1 MKSSW
6 HDGRTVL
13 LKGGRVIDPA
23 NNVDKTADV
32 LIEGAKIVAVGTGL
46 SAKAD
51 LVIDCRDRI
60 VAPGLIDLHVHL
72 REPGGEEEETI
83 ATGSAAAAAGGF
95 TSVACMPNTNPPLDN
110 EAAIE
115 FVLRQASRSNCCHVW
130 PIGAITKGRQGT
142 ELSEIGQM
150 VRAGAVGF
158 SDDGASVASAAVLM
172 RAMQYASM
180 FDKVIIEHCEDPGLV
195 KGASMNGGVTSVRLG
210 LPGAPSIAEDLIV
223 QRDVTLAE
231 YTGCRFHV
239 AHLSTRHSVE
249 VVRQAKQQG
258 VKVSAEV
265 CPHHLLL
272 TEEACSTYDPMFKVS
287 PPLRSQKDVQG
298 CLEGVVDGTIECLA
312 TDHAPHGKEE
322 KELEFLA
329 APPGMIGL
337 ETALGTFIKA
347 LIEPKL
353 LTWPQML
360 AKMTINPAKVIGI
373 DRGTLAEGRLADVVV
388 IDPAAR
394 WTVDVNTFRS
404 RSRNCPYQG
413 WDLVGR
419 ATLTICAGRIT
430 HAGQGMGVEADIA
443 VCV

>member
-6 HDGRTVL
+6 HDGRTIL

-23 NNVDKTADV
+23 GGVDKTADLRV
-32 LIEGAKIVAVGTGL
+32 EGSRITVVGAGQ
-46 SAKAD
+46 SARAD
-51 LVIDCRDRI
+51 VVIDCRDKI

-83 ATGSAAAAAGGF
+83 ATGSGAAAAGGF

-130 PIGAITKGRQGT
+130 PIGAITKGRQGS
-142 ELSEIGQM
+142 ELAEIGQM

-158 SDDGASVASAAVLM
+158 SDDGASVASAAVLL

-195 KGASMNGGVTSVRLG
+195 KGTAMNAGVTATRLG

-239 AHLSTRHSVE
+239 AHVSTRHSTE
-249 VVRQAKQQG
+249 VIRQVKQRG
-258 VKVSAEV
+258 VKVTAEV

-272 TEEACSTYDPMFKVS
+272 TEEACNTYDPMFKVS
-287 PPLRSQKDVQG
+287 PPLRSKKDLQG

-312 TDHAPHGKEE
+312 TDHAPHAKEE

-337 ETALGTFIKA
+337 ETALAAFIKA

-353 LTWPQML
+353 LTWSDML
-360 AKMTINPAKVIGI
+360 RKMTINPARVIGI
-373 DRGTLAEGRLADVVV
+373 DRGTLAEGKMADIVV
-388 IDPAAR
+388 IDPAKR
-394 WTVDVNTFRS
+394 WTVDANTFRS

-413 WDLVGR
+413 WDLTGKAV
-419 ATLTICAGRIT
+419 LTICDGRIT
-430 HAGQGMGVEADIA
+430 HAEQGIGVQADIP

>member
-1 MKSSW
+1 MNAW
-6 HDGRTVL
+6 HDGRTIL

-23 NNVDKTADV
+23 NNIDKVADV
-32 LIEGAKIVAVGTGL
+32 LIEGIQIIAVGTGL
-46 SAKAD
+46 SNRAD
-51 LVIDCRDRI
+51 LVIDCRDKI

-130 PIGAITKGRQGT
+130 PIGAITKGRQGS
-142 ELSEIGQM
+142 ELAEIGQM

-158 SDDGASVASAAVLM
+158 SDDGDSVASAAVLL

-195 KGASMNGGVTSVRLG
+195 KGAAMNGGVTATRLG
-210 LPGAPSIAEDLIV
+210 LPGAPSISEDLIV

-239 AHLSTRHSVE
+239 AHVSTRHSIE
-249 VVRQAKQQG
+249 VIRLAKQRG
-258 VKVSAEV
+258 IAVTTEV

-287 PPLRSQKDVQG
+287 PPLRSKKDLQG

-312 TDHAPHGKEE
+312 TDHAPHAKEE

-337 ETALGTFIKA
+337 ETALAAFIKA

-353 LTWPQML
+353 LTWSDMFR
-360 AKMTINPAKVIGI
+360 KMTVNPARVIGI
-373 DRGTLAEGRLADVVV
+373 DRGTLSVGKLADIVV
-388 IDPAAR
+388 IDPALR
-394 WTVDVNTFRS
+394 WTVDANTFRS

-413 WDLVGR
+413 WDLTGKAV
-419 ATLTICAGRIT
+419 LTICDGRIT
-430 HAGQGMGVEADIA
+430 HAESGAGVEADIP